1 MAKQSFIQLIYSL
14 CVQVLDSGA
23 MSATELSNYLN
34 KMEEDGTWGDGIVLS
49 AAVRLYATPIEIMLP
64 DGSISSVDM
73 VKPSPGTEPI
83 LLGLI
88 IDKHYVGIQKINVHY
103 ATTRVGE
110 TLTQEQSS
118 CMTLQKEGSQV
129 IFWQHVLFHVVIE
142 KIILCVVS
150 LVCQHC
156 DRTKQ
161 CE

>member
-1 MAKQSFIQLIYSL
+1 
-14 CVQVLDSGA
+14 
-23 MSATELSNYLN
+23 
-34 KMEEDGTWGDGIVLS
+34 
-49 AAVRLYATPIEIMLP
+49 VRLYATPIEIMLP